1 MYKWNYKKCFSNL
14 LTAAA
19 VAVVVTWCLFSYLEI
34 IIKNTAPAPE
44 YTNINLFIIF
54 LEALTK

>member
-19 VAVVVTWCLFSYLEI
+19 VVALAWFALSYFEI
-34 IIKNTAPAPE
+34 ITKNTAPGPE
-44 YTNINLFIIF
+44 YSNINLFIIF
-54 LEALTK
+54 MEAFAK